1 VNFGSGDYDSFTYDP
16 NTGRMTQYMATIT
29 GSSAYG
35 TMTWNANGSLYSVA
49 LTDPFNSADTG
60 TCQHTYDD
68 LARVSQVNCVNPGV
82 VVEHVVGRIPVGI
95 VCRRAAGQRGIL
107 IVRDVPERN
116 LPADVQPE
124 HQSPGYGMAGPI
136 AVRFDLARPGGQAP
150 ARPRRPQ

>member
-1 VNFGSGDYDSFTYDP
+1 MNFGSGDYDSFTYDP

-68 LARVSQVNCVNPGV
+68 LARVSQVNCVNGNW
-82 VVEHVVGRIPVGI
+82 
-95 VCRRAAGQRGIL
+95 GQNFTYDAFGNIKKSQFG
-107 IVRDVPERN
+107 VRDVPERN
-116 LPADVQPE
+116 LPAD
-124 HQSPGYGMAGPI
+124 
-136 AVRFDLARPGGQAP
+136 L
-150 ARPRRPQ
+150 